1 MTDPEAERPGRR
13 RAATVE
19 RLLDAALETFAERG
33 FAAASVEDVCRR
45 GGFTRGAFY
54 SSFSSKD
61 ELFAALMHR
70 EVERDL
76 ARATDMLTGLGDEA
90 DPVTSAVD
98 RSLALFRV
106 GRVWTLVTTE
116 YVLHAARHPEAA
128 DVLRR
133 YRRQM
138 QASLVELITPA
149 LAEAGLHLRVPAEEL
164 MRAVFALHAGMTVL
178 SLTDPAEAD
187 GLRRDALLMLV
198 RGAVTTT
205 PPTPRPG

>member
-1 MTDPEAERPGRR
+1 MTDADTERPRR
-13 RAATVE
+13 RREETVE
-19 RLLDAALETFAERG
+19 RLLDAALETFAEQG
-33 FAAASVEDVCRR
+33 FAAASVEDVCSR

-54 SSFSSKD
+54 SSFRTKD

-76 ARATDMLTGLGDEA
+76 ARAADMLTGLGDEP
-90 DPVTSAVD
+90 DPVTAAVD

-128 DVLRR
+128 EVLRR
-133 YRRQM
+133 YRREM
-138 QASLVELITPA
+138 QDSLVELIAPA
-149 LAEAGLHLRVPAEEL
+149 LAGAGLHLRVPAAEL

-198 RGAVTTT
+198 RGAVSTT
-205 PPTPRPG
+205 PTTP

>member
-1 MTDPEAERPGRR
+1 VTDADGERPRR
-13 RAATVE
+13 RREATVE
-19 RLLDAALETFAERG
+19 RLLDAALETFAEQG
-33 FAAASVEDVCRR
+33 FAASSVEDVCRR

-54 SSFSSKD
+54 SSFHSKD

-76 ARATDMLTGLGDEA
+76 ARAADMLAGLVDEP
-90 DPVTSAVD
+90 DPVTAAVD

-128 DVLRR
+128 EVLRR

-138 QASLVELITPA
+138 QDSLVELITPA
-149 LAEAGLHLRVPAEEL
+149 LAEAGLHLRVPAAEL
-164 MRAVFALHAGMTVL
+164 MQAVFALHAGMTVL

-187 GLRRDALLMLV
+187 GLRRDALLLLV
-198 RGAVTTT
+198 RGAVSTT
-205 PPTPRPG
+205 PDHPLTG

>member
-1 MTDPEAERPGRR
+1 VTEAELERPRR
-13 RAATVE
+13 RREATVE
-19 RLLDAALETFAERG
+19 RLLDAALETFAEQG
-33 FAAASVEDVCRR
+33 FAASSVEDVCRR

-76 ARATDMLTGLGDEA
+76 ARGADMLSGLGAES
-90 DPVTSAVD
+90 DPVTAAVD

-106 GRVWTLVTTE
+106 GRVWTLVITE
-116 YVLHAARHPEAA
+116 YTLHAARHPEAA
-128 DVLRR
+128 EVLRR

-138 QASLVELITPA
+138 QASLVELITPP

-187 GLRRDALLMLV
+187 VLRRDALLMLV
-198 RGAVTTT
+198 RGAVGLAPTT
-205 PPTPRPG
+205 P

>member
-1 MTDPEAERPGRR
+1 VTDADPERPRRR

-19 RLLDAALETFAERG
+19 RLLDAALETFAEQG
-33 FAAASVEDVCRR
+33 FAASSVEDVCSR

-54 SSFSSKD
+54 SSFRSKD

-76 ARATDMLTGLGDEA
+76 ARAAGMLTGLGDEP
-90 DPVTSAVD
+90 DPVTAAVD

-116 YVLHAARHPEAA
+116 YALHAARHPEAA
-128 DVLRR
+128 EVLRR

-138 QASLVELITPA
+138 RDSLVELIAPA
-149 LAEAGLHLRVPAEEL
+149 LAEAGLHLRVPAAEL
-164 MRAVFALHAGMTVL
+164 IRAVFALHAGMTVL

-187 GLRRDALLMLV
+187 GLRRDALMMLV
-198 RGAVTTT
+198 RGAVSPTPTT
-205 PPTPRPG
+205 P

>member
-1 MTDPEAERPGRR
+1 MIDADAERPRR
-13 RAATVE
+13 RREETVE
-19 RLLDAALETFAERG
+19 RLLDAALETFAEQG

-54 SSFSSKD
+54 SSFHTKD

-76 ARATDMLTGLGDEA
+76 ARAADMLTGLGDEP
-90 DPVTSAVD
+90 DPITSAVD

-128 DVLRR
+128 EVLRR

-138 QASLVELITPA
+138 QDSLVELLEPA
-149 LAEAGLHLRVPAEEL
+149 LAEAGLHLRVPAAEL
-164 MRAVFALHAGMTVL
+164 MRAVFALHSGMTVL

-187 GLRRDALLMLV
+187 GLQRESLLMLV
-198 RGAVTTT
+198 RGAVTTSA
-205 PPTPRPG
+205 P

>member
-1 MTDPEAERPGRR
+1 MTEPEVEGPGRR

-19 RLLDAALETFAERG
+19 RLLDAALEEFAEQG
-33 FAAASVEDVCRR
+33 FAASSVEDVCRR

-54 SSFSSKD
+54 SSFRSKD

-76 ARATDMLTGLGDEA
+76 ARAADMLAGLGEEA
-90 DPVTSAVD
+90 DPVTAAVD
-98 RSLALFRV
+98 RGLSLFRV

-128 DVLRR
+128 EVLRR

-138 QASLVELITPA
+138 QDSLAELIAPA
-149 LAEAGLHLRVPAEEL
+149 LAEAGLHLRLPAAEL

-187 GLRRDALLMLV
+187 ELRRDALLTLV
-198 RGAVTTT
+198 RGAVSTT
-205 PPTPRPG
+205 PTTP